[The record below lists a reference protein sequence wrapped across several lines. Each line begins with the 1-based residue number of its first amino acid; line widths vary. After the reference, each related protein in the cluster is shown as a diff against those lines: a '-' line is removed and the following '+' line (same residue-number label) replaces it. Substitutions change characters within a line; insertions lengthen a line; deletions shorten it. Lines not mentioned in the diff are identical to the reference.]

1 MFIRLLINYGVMKDD
16 VLLKISLISALL
28 GIVILFIFSKTTNVD
43 SNTISNIDSTGS
55 DSIIKINGVV
65 TDVSVRGSTTT
76 FNVAQLDKINVFVFD
91 SNISLMKG
99 DYIEVTGKMQ
109 EYNGKTSLIADKI
122 VLK

>member
-1 MFIRLLINYGVMKDD
+1 MKDD